1 MFTRLFARWQMRRS
15 TAYLLSRVDDRMLDD
30 IGLTRTDIEAMHLGL
45 GPDLVLP
52 FFGLEG
58 HSLSRSGPD
67 LP

>member
-52 FFGLEG
+52 VLRPG
-58 HSLSRSGPD
+58 RA
-67 LP
+67 LPVPFRT

>member
-45 GPDLVLP
+45 GPDRVLP
-52 FFGLEG
+52 VL
-58 HSLSRSGPD
+58 RSGRA
-67 LP
+67 LPVPFRT